1 MDVGKEREKIC
12 RFFKAGVFS
21 LSLVLL
27 AGCTIRYVPKALETW
42 KEVSEEGKFP
52 IECVACKEKKV
63 ALSFEVKGT
72 DKDVEEI
79 LSILDRE
86 KIKATFFVTGDWVKQ
101 YPQEVQVISRTGSDI
116 GNSSESHRRM
126 SGMSSGDCIEEVLG
140 LHKQIRELT
149 GTEMKLFRAPY
160 GDYSETLIHSLDSL
174 GYYPIE
180 GNIDSLDWKDY
191 GKDAIINE
199 ICNNK
204 DLKEGSIIKLHTGT
218 KFTEKAL
225 NTVIDNLQKKG
236 YQLVRVSDIVLSD
249 YYIIDREGC
258 QKSKVD
264 YDK

>member
-27 AGCTIRYVPKALETW
+27 IGCTIRYLPKAMKTW

-79 LSILDRE
+79 LSILDKE
-86 KIKATFFVTGDWVKQ
+86 KIRATFFVTGDWVKQ
-101 YPQEVQVISRTGSDI
+101 YPEAVQVISQSGSDI
-116 GNSSESHRRM
+116 GNSGENYQKM
-126 SGMSSGDCIEEVLG
+126 NEMSSGNCIEEVLG
-140 LHKQIRELT
+140 LHKQVRELT

-191 GKDAIINE
+191 GKDAIVNE
-199 ICNNK
+199 ICNNE

-218 KFTEKAL
+218 KFTGKAL
-225 NTVIDNLQKKG
+225 NAVIDTLQKKG

-249 YYIIDREGC
+249 GYIVNSDGC
-258 QKSKVD
+258 QISKLE
-264 YDK
+264 